1 MRGGAAGG
9 LWHHQTWSPSLI
21 SPRIRNQVKTATIG
35 TFLCLTCKIPHKK
48 VLRIILCA
56 SFTLFLDQL
65 LLMTSNLAAIVTSPS
80 PNLSQIGREGKTNCY
95 CKRDVLS
102 PRKKLR
108 KTLDRGGNPPPPP
121 LYVRGLIWSIF
132 YLSKKKLFKI
142 SLRKQEFNIPC
153 KFYLMSKAFLLTPSL
168 SLTSFITC
176 SSGSSSD
183 LILCKKKENY
193 TSALAKCI
201 YF

>member
-1 MRGGAAGG
+1 
-9 LWHHQTWSPSLI
+9 
-21 SPRIRNQVKTATIG
+21 
-35 TFLCLTCKIPHKK
+35 
-48 VLRIILCA
+48 
-56 SFTLFLDQL
+56 
-65 LLMTSNLAAIVTSPS
+65 MTSNLAAIVTRPS
-80 PNLSQIGREGKTNCY
+80 QNLSQIGREGKTNSY

-108 KTLDRGGNPPPPP
+108 KTSDRGGSPPPPPP
-121 LYVRGLIWSIF
+121 LTSLVHSRVNLIT
-132 YLSKKKLFKI
+132 LSFVKEKGIPVKI

-193 TSALAKCI
+193 TSTLTKCI

>member
-1 MRGGAAGG
+1 
-9 LWHHQTWSPSLI
+9 
-21 SPRIRNQVKTATIG
+21 
-35 TFLCLTCKIPHKK
+35 
-48 VLRIILCA
+48 
-56 SFTLFLDQL
+56 
-65 LLMTSNLAAIVTSPS
+65 MTSNFAAIVTRPS
-80 PNLSQIGREGKTNCY
+80 QNLSQIGREGKTNSY

-108 KTLDRGGNPPPPP
+108 KTSDRGGSPHTPLPPPS
-121 LYVRGLIWSIF
+121 LVHWRVNLIT
-132 YLSKKKLFKI
+132 LLFVKEKGIPVKI

-193 TSALAKCI
+193 TSALTKCI

>member
-1 MRGGAAGG
+1 
-9 LWHHQTWSPSLI
+9 
-21 SPRIRNQVKTATIG
+21 
-35 TFLCLTCKIPHKK
+35 
-48 VLRIILCA
+48 
-56 SFTLFLDQL
+56 
-65 LLMTSNLAAIVTSPS
+65 MTSNFAAIVTRPS
-80 PNLSQIGREGKTNCY
+80 QNLSQIGREGKTNSS

-108 KTLDRGGNPPPPP
+108 KTSDTGGSPPPPP
-121 LYVRGLIWSIF
+121 PPPSLVHSRVNLIT
-132 YLSKKKLFKI
+132 LLFVKEKGIPVKI

-193 TSALAKCI
+193 TSALTKCI

>member
-1 MRGGAAGG
+1 MRKLYFISWPAATYDVKSCSHSNQSITKLVSNWARGKSEQ
-9 LWHHQTWSPSLI
+9 LLQTWCFI
-21 SPRIRNQVKTATIG
+21 AKEKTQ
-35 TFLCLTCKIPHKK
+35 KN
-48 VLRIILCA
+48 LRQGWHA
-56 SFTLFLDQL
+56 
-65 LLMTSNLAAIVTSPS
+65 N
-80 PNLSQIGREGKTNCY
+80 
-95 CKRDVLS
+95 
-102 PRKKLR
+102 
-108 KTLDRGGNPPPPP
+108 PPPP

-132 YLSKKKLFKI
+132 YLSEKKVFKT

-176 SSGSSSD
+176 SSGSSND

>member
-1 MRGGAAGG
+1 MRKLYFTSWPAA
-9 LWHHQTWSPSLI
+9 TYD
-21 SPRIRNQVKTATIG
+21 VKS
-35 TFLCLTCKIPHKK
+35 CSH
-48 VLRIILCA
+48 
-56 SFTLFLDQL
+56 
-65 LLMTSNLAAIVTSPS
+65 SNCPS
-80 PNLSQIGREGKTNCY
+80 PNLSQIAHEGKTNNY
-95 CKRDVLS
+95 WKRDVLS
-102 PRKKLR
+102 SRKKLR
-108 KTLDRGGNPPPPP
+108 KTSDRGGNPRPPS
-121 LYVRGLIWSIF
+121 LVRSRVNLIT
-132 YLSKKKLFKI
+132 LLFVQERGIPVKI

-183 LILCKKKENY
+183 LILCKKTENY